1 MIYYKY
7 FHPDRVDV
15 LENLKIRYTQV
26 SALNDPFES
35 LPGLIDQDKD
45 WYRQRFKEVINEEME
60 RQGIKGE
67 SKRKQY
73 SRLRKKDFDNFYR
86 CYTDTKYLSQL
97 SEEVQKMSSTV
108 HGCLSLSGTN
118 KNILMWSHYA
128 HNHEGFVMGFDGDH
142 DYFGKRVSP
151 IIYTNV
157 RPFVDPT
164 TSRQSGELF
173 YTKSKDWEYEQEYR
187 KFESLVPSLP
197 LKNGHSFLPCYDSD
211 LKKPETKDM
220 FLFDLPKEAVVSVIF
235 GWKSTIELKK
245 RLINALSKKQMDFV
259 RLYQAIPHK
268 TQFEMEIVDSELQLG
283 LNYD

>member
-7 FHPDRVDV
+7 LHPDRADV

-35 LPGLIDQDKD
+35 LPGLVDQDQD
-45 WYRQRFKEVINEEME
+45 WYWQRFKSVISTEMD

-73 SRLRKKDFDNFYR
+73 FRSRKKDFNNFYR
-86 CYTDTKYLSQL
+86 CYTDAKYLSQL
-97 SEEVQKMSSTV
+97 SEDVQKMSSTV
-108 HGCLSLSGTN
+108 QACLSLSGTQ

-128 HNHEGFVMGFDGDH
+128 RNHEGFVIGFDGDH
-142 DYFGKRVSP
+142 DYFGKRVNP
-151 IIYTNV
+151 VTYTNI

-197 LKNGHSFLPCYDSD
+197 LKNGNSFSPFYESD
-211 LKKPETKDM
+211 LKKPETKEV

-235 GWKSTIELKK
+235 GWKSAPELKE
-245 RLINALSKKQMDFV
+245 RIISALSKNRMGFV
-259 RLYQAIPHK
+259 KLYQAIPHK
-268 TQFEMEIVDSELQLG
+268 TKFEMEIENSEMQDVAEL
-283 LNYD
+283 

>member
-7 FHPDRVDV
+7 LHPDRADV

-26 SALNDPFES
+26 SALNDPFEA
-35 LPGLIDQDKD
+35 LPGIIEKGKD
-45 WYRQRFKEVINEEME
+45 WYWQRFKSIINEEME

-73 SRLRKKDFDNFYR
+73 FRLRKKEFNNFYR
-86 CYTDTKYLSQL
+86 CYTDTKYLRQL
-97 SEEVQKMSSTV
+97 TEDVHKMSSIV
-108 HGCLSLSGTN
+108 DGCLSLSGTN

-128 HNHEGFVMGFDGDH
+128 CNHEGFVLGFDGDH
-142 DYFGKRVSP
+142 DYFGKRVIP

-197 LKNGHSFLPCYDSD
+197 LENGNSFLPCYESD
-211 LKKPETKDM
+211 LKKAETKDL
-220 FLFDLPKEAVVSVIF
+220 FLFDFPKEAVVCVVL
-235 GWKSTIELKK
+235 GWKSTAELKK
-245 RLINALSKKQMDFV
+245 GLTNALSKNKMGSV
-259 RLYQAIPHK
+259 KLYQAIPHK
-268 TQFEMEIVDSELQLG
+268 TQFEMEITDSELHAAEEL
-283 LNYD
+283 